1 MPAPPNPLL
10 ESEFLVS
17 TGPGDK
23 KSVYLTCRNCTD
35 FSQAKNNSRAL
46 DHLRI
51 CAGYLAKQA
60 ARISTDDS
68 TSRKRQRTLTVST
81 MPVTRKRKLDSMAAM
96 AVYMGA
102 RPFQL
107 WEDPYMR
114 DFIIAA
120 TDNLYRPPNRILVG
134 GDLLDQQYA
143 EVQSKVNAL
152 IRSQESLN
160 FVLDESSNIR
170 SQRIVNLSVVIP
182 QYGSIYLANE
192 NIGRQ
197 DLTASFFTD
206 WFTKRASQY
215 DLTRVSSLTTDT
227 CATMRNTWTGLEHL
241 DLLSH
246 ALFIPCDS
254 HGLQLLIKDLLD
266 QPQIAAVMSKAH
278 AIVTGFHQAK
288 KQYAILQSKQ
298 EQAHALLLSVLTRWG
313 TQLTMVKSL
322 LKNKSALYLWV
333 ADPKAQMGKKGE
345 NTIALYITDS
355 GFWTALT
362 SIEQIIQP
370 IHEAQKMSESNG
382 STLAKVVPRWQKLE
396 QDLRTLSTVHKE
408 LMGNFMDI
416 RGPFQ
421 LRAQK
426 QTGDLH
432 FAAMLLDPISLLKR
446 PGQEQIDRASQYL
459 FARVQEKEKRE
470 VHASFLEFRTRSS
483 VFGSTHPSALHYD
496 SPVTFWKSY
505 LHDETHCVLA
515 QLAVRIFEAIANSV
529 ASERAF
535 SAMNLIHTKLRNRL
549 GAEKANKLVYIYMN
563 QRILDRNSDIF
574 VGDPVEKTPEEQVL
588 LEEAILELVGSDDVD
603 FDDN

>member
-10 ESEFLVS
+10 ESEFSVS
-17 TGPGDK
+17 TGPGAK
-23 KSVYLTCRNCTD
+23 KSVYLTCKNCSD

-51 CAGYLAKQA
+51 CPGYLAKQA
-60 ARISTDDS
+60 AGAKADDNG
-68 TSRKRQRTLTVST
+68 SRKRQRTLTVST
-81 MPVTRKRKLDSMAAM
+81 MSLTRKRKLDSMAAM

-107 WEDPYMR
+107 WEDAYMR
-114 DFIIAA
+114 DFIITA
-120 TDNLYRPPNRILVG
+120 TDNLYQPPNRMLIG

-143 EVQSKVNAL
+143 EVQSKVDAL
-152 IRSQESLN
+152 IYGQDSLN
-160 FVLDESSNIR
+160 FVLDESSNIS
-170 SQRIVNLSVVIP
+170 SQRIVNLSIVIP

-192 NIGRQ
+192 NVGRH
-197 DLTASFFTD
+197 DLTASFFTN
-206 WFTKRASQY
+206 WFIKRASQY
-215 DLTRVSSLTTDT
+215 DLARISSLTTDT
-227 CATMRNTWTGLEHL
+227 CATMRNTWTGLEQVE
-241 DLLSH
+241 LLSH
-246 ALFIPCDS
+246 VLFIPCDS

-266 QPQIAAVMSKAH
+266 QPQISEVMKKAY

-288 KQYAILQSKQ
+288 KQYAILRSKQ
-298 EQAHALLLSVLTRWG
+298 EQTCALLLSVLTRWG
-313 TQLTMVKSL
+313 TQFTMVKSL
-322 LKNKSALYLWV
+322 LKNKNALYLWV
-333 ADPKAQMGKKGE
+333 TDPKAQMGKKKGE
-345 NTIALYITDS
+345 NSIAAYITDP
-355 GFWTALT
+355 GFWTTLS

-370 IHEAQKMSESNG
+370 IHEAQKMSESDR

-396 QDLRTLSTVHKE
+396 QDLRALSTVHSE

-432 FAAMLLDPISLLKR
+432 FAAMLLDPISLLKK
-446 PGQEQIDRASQYL
+446 PGQDQIDRASRYL
-459 FARVQEKEKRE
+459 FAHVQEKEKRE

-483 VFGSTHPSALHYD
+483 VFGSTYPSAMHYD

-549 GAEKANKLVYIYMN
+549 GAEKANKLIYIYMN
-563 QRILDRNSDIF
+563 QRILDRNNDIF
-574 VGDPVEKTPEEQVL
+574 VGDPVEKSPEEQVS
-588 LEEAILELVGSDDVD
+588 LEEAILEIVSDSLELEE
-603 FDDN
+603 